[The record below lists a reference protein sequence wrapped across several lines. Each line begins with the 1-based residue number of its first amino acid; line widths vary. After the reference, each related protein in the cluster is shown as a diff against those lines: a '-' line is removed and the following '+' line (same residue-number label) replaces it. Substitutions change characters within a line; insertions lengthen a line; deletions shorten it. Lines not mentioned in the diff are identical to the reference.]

1 MTRKIAA
8 ADRGATRPTAQPMQ
22 PGMEAAM
29 ADSEH
34 NATTTADLT
43 NAEVLD
49 LNPRMML
56 QKCNN

>member
-1 MTRKIAA
+1 
-8 ADRGATRPTAQPMQ
+8 
-22 PGMEAAM
+22 MEAAM

>member
-1 MTRKIAA
+1 
-8 ADRGATRPTAQPMQ
+8 
-22 PGMEAAM
+22 M

-34 NATTTADLT
+34 NTTTTADLT

-56 QKCNN
+56 RKCNN